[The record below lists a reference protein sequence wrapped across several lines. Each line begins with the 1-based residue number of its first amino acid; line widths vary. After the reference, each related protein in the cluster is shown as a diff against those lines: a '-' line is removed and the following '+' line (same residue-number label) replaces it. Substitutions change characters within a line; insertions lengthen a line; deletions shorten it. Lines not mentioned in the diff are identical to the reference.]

1 MCREWVNAAHRREPV
16 RQYVERHSAQALVAR
31 TAQVARDA
39 ADPGAD

>member
-1 MCREWVNAAHRREPV
+1 
-16 RQYVERHSAQALVAR
+16 VERHSAQALVAR